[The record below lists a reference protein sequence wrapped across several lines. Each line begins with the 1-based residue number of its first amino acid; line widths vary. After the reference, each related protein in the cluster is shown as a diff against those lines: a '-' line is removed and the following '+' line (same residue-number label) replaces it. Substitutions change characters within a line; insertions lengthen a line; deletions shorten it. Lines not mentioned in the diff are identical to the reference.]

1 MAQPNDTGSPA
12 AVLPLSA
19 FSLDASP
26 DRAPDDLAIFSAPGV
41 EAVFQWWLESKR
53 RWSARDGAKLVM
65 PALSVGSDDL
75 SSGESR

>member
-1 MAQPNDTGSPA
+1 MAQQNDTGSPA

-41 EAVFQWWLESKR
+41 EAVLQWWLESKR
-53 RWSARDGAKLVM
+53 RWSARDGAKSVM
-65 PALSVGSDDL
+65 PAITVGRDDVR
-75 SSGESR
+75 SG

>member
-1 MAQPNDTGSPA
+1 MPQQNDTGSPA

-53 RWSARDGAKLVM
+53 RWSARDATKLVM
-65 PALSVGSDDL
+65 PLTVGGDDL
-75 SSGESR
+75 P

>member
-1 MAQPNDTGSPA
+1 MAQQNDTGSPA
-12 AVLPLSA
+12 AVLRLSA

-53 RWSARDGAKLVM
+53 RWSASNGVDSLM
-65 PALSVGSDDL
+65 PAFSVGGKDL
-75 SSGESR
+75 RSGESR